1 MKSAIP
7 ALLAAAVLTLSGTTI
22 ACDSLGENMHMG
34 NIISIDRSGNTFV
47 IVDAESQKQIRF
59 SASREA
65 LAPLSVNDMV
75 EVAYEIIDGGKLRS
89 VQLIR
94 L

>member
-7 ALLAAAVLTLSGTTI
+7 TLLAAAVLTLSGTTI